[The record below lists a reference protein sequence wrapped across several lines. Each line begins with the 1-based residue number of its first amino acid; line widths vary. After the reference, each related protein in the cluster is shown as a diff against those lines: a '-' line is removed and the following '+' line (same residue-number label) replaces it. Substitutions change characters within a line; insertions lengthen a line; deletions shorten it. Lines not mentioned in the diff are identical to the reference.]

1 MIKKEIDPETA
12 NQIKKEL
19 AELRVQLE
27 NQKKA
32 KKKSIKAKVEKPK
45 KKSIK
50 AKVEKPKK
58 KSIKAKV
65 EKPKKKSI
73 KAKVEKPTK
82 AELAKAKV
90 QKPTKKSIKAKVQ
103 KPKKKSIKAKVEKPT
118 KKSIKAK
125 VEKPKKKSIKAKV
138 QKPKK
143 PTKAELA
150 KARKEAKIQKEK
162 AEAEAQAKEEAAR
175 RTHEDELEEQFSDE
189 QIRNF
194 QIEKMDMD
202 KLTNKVCEIIA
213 EFEDTGML
221 QSDLW
226 KKLKLNSRDGSRLA
240 LRLERRGLITRE
252 KILQKGR
259 WTYKL
264 IIEQA
269 PIKLESLIDSP
280 CLTCPVEQKC
290 DSENAYPEPS
300 PLHCQLIEDWVAVE
314 FSKKK
319 K

>member
-1 MIKKEIDPETA
+1 MAKKEIDPETA
-12 NQIKKEL
+12 NEIKKEL
-19 AELRVQLE
+19 AELRAQLE
-27 NQKKA
+27 SQKKP
-32 KKKSIKAKVEKPK
+32 KKKTKPKVEKPK
-45 KKSIK
+45 KKTK
-50 AKVEKPKK
+50 PKVE
-58 KSIKAKV
+58 
-65 EKPKKKSI
+65 
-73 KAKVEKPTK
+73 
-82 AELAKAKV
+82 
-90 QKPTKKSIKAKVQ
+90 
-103 KPKKKSIKAKVEKPT
+103 
-118 KKSIKAK
+118 
-125 VEKPKKKSIKAKV
+125 
-138 QKPKK
+138 KPKK

-150 KARKEAKIQKEK
+150 KAKKEAKIAKEK
-162 AEAEAQAKEEAAR
+162 AEAEAKAKEEAAK
-175 RTHEDELEEQFSDE
+175 RTPEDELEEQFSDE

-213 EFEDTGML
+213 VFEEKGML

-240 LRLERRGLITRE
+240 LRLERRGLISRE

-269 PIKLESLIDSP
+269 PIKLESLVNSP

-290 DSENAYPEPS
+290 DFENAYPEPS
-300 PLHCQLIEDWVAVE
+300 PLHCQLIEDWVTVE

>member
-1 MIKKEIDPETA
+1 MAKKEIDPETA
-12 NQIKKEL
+12 KQIKKEL
-19 AELRVQLE
+19 AELRAQLE
-27 NQKKA
+27 SQKKS
-32 KKKSIKAKVEKPK
+32 KKKVVK
-45 KKSIK
+45 
-50 AKVEKPKK
+50 
-58 KSIKAKV
+58 
-65 EKPKKKSI
+65 
-73 KAKVEKPTK
+73 TK
-82 AELAKAKV
+82 E
-90 QKPTKKSIKAKVQ
+90 
-103 KPKKKSIKAKVEKPT
+103 E
-118 KKSIKAK
+118 
-125 VEKPKKKSIKAKV
+125 
-138 QKPKK
+138 KPKK
-143 PTKAELA
+143 PTKSQLAQAKKDA
-150 KARKEAKIQKEK
+150 KAAKLKE
-162 AEAEAQAKEEAAR
+162 EAEAKAAKEAAE
-175 RTHEDELEEQFSDE
+175 RTPEDDLEEQFSDE

-213 EFEDTGML
+213 DFEDKGML

-240 LRLERRGLITRE
+240 LRLERRGLISRE

-269 PIKLESLIDSP
+269 PIKLESLVNSP

-290 DSENAYPEPS
+290 DFENSYPEPS
-300 PLHCQLIEDWVAVE
+300 PLHCQLIEDWVAVD

>member
-1 MIKKEIDPETA
+1 MTKKEIDPKIA
-12 NQIKKEL
+12 NEIKKEL
-19 AELRVQLE
+19 AELRSQLE
-27 NQKKA
+27 NQKKL
-32 KKKSIKAKVEKPK
+32 KKKASKPKEEKPK
-45 KKSIK
+45 KKASK
-50 AKVEKPKK
+50 PKEEKPKK
-58 KSIKAKV
+58 KASKPKE
-65 EKPKKKSI
+65 EKPKKKAS
-73 KAKVEKPTK
+73 
-82 AELAKAKV
+82 
-90 QKPTKKSIKAKVQ
+90 
-103 KPKKKSIKAKVEKPT
+103 KPKE
-118 KKSIKAK
+118 
-125 VEKPKKKSIKAKV
+125 EKPKKKASKPKEE
-138 QKPKK
+138 KPKK
-143 PTKAELA
+143 KASKPKEEKPKKKASKPKEEKPKKKASKPKEEKPKKLTKAQIAQAKKDA
-150 KARKEAKIQKEK
+150 KAAKEK
-162 AEAEAQAKEEAAR
+162 EEAEAKAAKEAAE
-175 RTHEDELEEQFSDE
+175 RTPEDDLEEEFSDE

-213 EFEDTGML
+213 DFEDKGVL
-221 QSDLW
+221 QSELW

-240 LRLERRGLITRE
+240 LRLERRGLISRE

-269 PIKLESLIDSP
+269 PIKLESLVDSP

-290 DSENAYPEPS
+290 DFENAYPEPS

>member
-1 MIKKEIDPETA
+1 MAKKEIDPETA
-12 NQIKKEL
+12 NEIKKEL
-19 AELRVQLE
+19 AELRAQLE
-27 NQKKA
+27 SQKKP
-32 KKKSIKAKVEKPK
+32 KKKAAKPKAEPKKKAVKPKAEKPK
-45 KKSIK
+45 KPS
-50 AKVEKPKK
+50 
-58 KSIKAKV
+58 
-65 EKPKKKSI
+65 
-73 KAKVEKPTK
+73 K
-82 AELAKAKV
+82 AEIAKAK
-90 QKPTKKSIKAKVQ
+90 KE
-103 KPKKKSIKAKVEKPT
+103 EK
-118 KKSIKAK
+118 
-125 VEKPKKKSIKAKV
+125 
-138 QKPKK
+138 
-143 PTKAELA
+143 LA
-150 KARKEAKIQKEK
+150 KEK
-162 AEAEAQAKEEAAR
+162 AEAEAKAKEEAAK
-175 RTHEDELEEQFSDE
+175 RTLDDELEEQFSDE

-213 EFEDTGML
+213 DFEEKGML

-269 PIKLESLIDSP
+269 PIKLESLVNSP

-290 DSENAYPEPS
+290 DPENAYPEPS
-300 PLHCQLIEDWVAVE
+300 PLHCQLIEDWVTVE

-319 K
+319 KRN

>member
-1 MIKKEIDPETA
+1 MKKKEIDPETA
-12 NQIKKEL
+12 NEIKQEL
-19 AELRVQLE
+19 AELRAQLE
-27 NQKKA
+27 SQKKL
-32 KKKSIKAKVEKPK
+32 KKKAAKSKEEKPK
-45 KKSIK
+45 KKA
-50 AKVEKPKK
+50 AKPKEEKPKK
-58 KSIKAKV
+58 KAA
-65 EKPKKKSI
+65 KPKKK
-73 KAKVEKPTK
+73 TK
-82 AELAKAKV
+82 AEINAAKKAAKA
-90 QKPTKKSIKAKVQ
+90 A
-103 KPKKKSIKAKVEKPT
+103 
-118 KKSIKAK
+118 
-125 VEKPKKKSIKAKV
+125 
-138 QKPKK
+138 
-143 PTKAELA
+143 
-150 KARKEAKIQKEK
+150 KEK
-162 AEAEAQAKEEAAR
+162 EEAEAKAAKEAAE
-175 RTHEDELEEQFSDE
+175 RTPEDDLEEQFSDE

-213 EFEDTGML
+213 DFEDKGML

-240 LRLERRGLITRE
+240 LRLERRGLISRE

-269 PIKLESLIDSP
+269 PIKLESLVNSP

-290 DSENAYPEPS
+290 DFENSYPEPS
-300 PLHCQLIEDWVAVE
+300 PLHCQLIEDWVAVD

>member
-1 MIKKEIDPETA
+1 MVKKEIDPETA
-12 NQIKKEL
+12 NEIKKEL
-19 AELRVQLE
+19 AELRAQLE
-27 NQKKA
+27 SQK
-32 KKKSIKAKVEKPK
+32 KPK
-45 KKSIK
+45 KK
-50 AKVEKPKK
+50 AAKPK
-58 KSIKAKV
+58 S
-65 EKPKKKSI
+65 E
-73 KAKVEKPTK
+73 
-82 AELAKAKV
+82 
-90 QKPTKKSIKAKVQ
+90 
-103 KPKKKSIKAKVEKPT
+103 
-118 KKSIKAK
+118 
-125 VEKPKKKSIKAKV
+125 
-138 QKPKK
+138 KPKK
-143 PTKAELA
+143 PTKAEIA
-150 KARKEAKIQKEK
+150 KAKKEEKLAKEK
-162 AEAEAQAKEEAAR
+162 AEAEAKAKEEAAK
-175 RTHEDELEEQFSDE
+175 RTPEDELEEQFSDE

-213 EFEDTGML
+213 NFEDKGML

-240 LRLERRGLITRE
+240 LRLERRGLISRE

-290 DSENAYPEPS
+290 DYENAYPEPS
-300 PLHCQLIEDWVAVE
+300 PLHCQLIEDWVTIDS
-314 FSKKK
+314 SKKK

>member
-1 MIKKEIDPETA
+1 MNHIFYSFVKIALVIILLTFSINKTYSEEENVSLLQQMELLREDIKT
-12 NQIKKEL
+12 L
-19 AELRVQLE
+19 
-27 NQKKA
+27 
-32 KKKSIKAKVEKPK
+32 
-45 KKSIK
+45 
-50 AKVEKPKK
+50 
-58 KSIKAKV
+58 
-65 EKPKKKSI
+65 
-73 KAKVEKPTK
+73 
-82 AELAKAKV
+82 
-90 QKPTKKSIKAKVQ
+90 
-103 KPKKKSIKAKVEKPT
+103 
-118 KKSIKAK
+118 
-125 VEKPKKKSIKAKV
+125 
-138 QKPKK
+138 
-143 PTKAELA
+143 
-150 KARKEAKIQKEK
+150 EK
-162 AEAEAQAKEEAAR
+162 AVYSKDSVNNSVSSISNGDDVL
-175 RTHEDELEEQFSDE
+175 TKHLLKLSELEEQFSDE

-213 EFEDTGML
+213 DFEEKGML

-240 LRLERRGLITRE
+240 LRLERRGLISRE

-290 DSENAYPEPS
+290 DFENTYPEPS
-300 PLHCQLIEDWVAVE
+300 PLHCQLIEDWVTVE

-319 K
+319 R

>member
-1 MIKKEIDPETA
+1 MKKKEIDPETA
-12 NQIKKEL
+12 KEIKQEL
-19 AELRVQLE
+19 AELRAQLE
-27 NQKKA
+27 SQKKL
-32 KKKSIKAKVEKPK
+32 KKKAAKLKEEKPK
-45 KKSIK
+45 KKA
-50 AKVEKPKK
+50 AKPKEEKPKK
-58 KSIKAKV
+58 KAAKPKE
-65 EKPKKKSI
+65 EKPKKKAS
-73 KAKVEKPTK
+73 KS
-82 AELAKAKV
+82 
-90 QKPTKKSIKAKVQ
+90 KK
-103 KPKKKSIKAKVEKPT
+103 
-118 KKSIKAK
+118 
-125 VEKPKKKSIKAKV
+125 EKPKKKAD
-138 QKPKK
+138 KPKK
-143 PTKAELA
+143 KTKAEINAAKKAA
-150 KARKEAKIQKEK
+150 KAAKEK
-162 AEAEAQAKEEAAR
+162 EEAEAKAAKEAAE
-175 RTHEDELEEQFSDE
+175 RTPEDDLEEQFSDE

-213 EFEDTGML
+213 DFEDKGML

-240 LRLERRGLITRE
+240 LRLERRGLISRE

-269 PIKLESLIDSP
+269 PIKLESLVNSP

-290 DSENAYPEPS
+290 NFENAYPEPS
-300 PLHCQLIEDWVAVE
+300 PLHCQLIEDWVAVD

>member
-1 MIKKEIDPETA
+1 MAKKEIDPETA
-12 NQIKKEL
+12 NEIKKEL
-19 AELRVQLE
+19 AELRAQLE
-27 NQKKA
+27 SQK
-32 KKKSIKAKVEKPK
+32 KPK
-45 KKSIK
+45 KKAAKPK
-50 AKVEKPKK
+50 AEPKKKAAKPKAEPKKKAEKPKAEPK
-58 KSIKAKV
+58 KKAAKPKAEPKKKA
-65 EKPKKKSI
+65 EKPK
-73 KAKVEKPTK
+73 
-82 AELAKAKV
+82 AE
-90 QKPTKKSIKAKVQ
+90 
-103 KPKKKSIKAKVEKPT
+103 PKKKA
-118 KKSIKAK
+118 A
-125 VEKPKKKSIKAKV
+125 KPKAE
-138 QKPKK
+138 KPKK
-143 PTKAELA
+143 PTKAEIA
-150 KARKEAKIQKEK
+150 KAKKEEKLAKEK
-162 AEAEAQAKEEAAR
+162 AEAEAKAKEEAAK
-175 RTHEDELEEQFSDE
+175 RTLDDELEEQFSDE

-213 EFEDTGML
+213 DFEEKGML

-269 PIKLESLIDSP
+269 PIKLESLVDSP

-290 DSENAYPEPS
+290 DPENAYPEPS
-300 PLHCQLIEDWVAVE
+300 PLHCQLIEDWVTVE

>member
-1 MIKKEIDPETA
+1 MKKKEIDPETA
-12 NQIKKEL
+12 NEIKKEL
-19 AELRVQLE
+19 AELRAQLE
-27 NQKKA
+27 SQKKS
-32 KKKSIKAKVEKPK
+32 KKKAAKSKEEKPK
-45 KKSIK
+45 KKA
-50 AKVEKPKK
+50 AKSKEEKPKK
-58 KSIKAKV
+58 KAAKSKE
-65 EKPKKKSI
+65 EKPKKK
-73 KAKVEKPTK
+73 TK
-82 AELAKAKV
+82 AEIAQAKKDAKAAKEKEEAEAKAK
-90 QKPTKKSIKAKVQ
+90 
-103 KPKKKSIKAKVEKPT
+103 
-118 KKSIKAK
+118 
-125 VEKPKKKSIKAKV
+125 
-138 QKPKK
+138 
-143 PTKAELA
+143 
-150 KARKEAKIQKEK
+150 KEA
-162 AEAEAQAKEEAAR
+162 AE
-175 RTHEDELEEQFSDE
+175 RTPEDDLEEQFSDE

-213 EFEDTGML
+213 DFEEKGML

-240 LRLERRGLITRE
+240 LRLERRGLISRE

-269 PIKLESLIDSP
+269 PIKLESLVNSP

-290 DSENAYPEPS
+290 DFENAYPEPS
-300 PLHCQLIEDWVAVE
+300 PLHCQLIEDWVTVE

>member
-1 MIKKEIDPETA
+1 MVKKEIDPETA

-27 NQKKA
+27 NQKKS
-32 KKKSIKAKVEKPK
+32 KKKAAKSKEEKSKKKTAKSKEEKPK
-45 KKSIK
+45 KKA
-50 AKVEKPKK
+50 AKPKEEKPKK
-58 KSIKAKV
+58 KAAKSKEENKRKKLNPAKKA
-65 EKPKKKSI
+65 
-73 KAKVEKPTK
+73 
-82 AELAKAKV
+82 AKA
-90 QKPTKKSIKAKVQ
+90 A
-103 KPKKKSIKAKVEKPT
+103 
-118 KKSIKAK
+118 
-125 VEKPKKKSIKAKV
+125 
-138 QKPKK
+138 
-143 PTKAELA
+143 
-150 KARKEAKIQKEK
+150 KEK
-162 AEAEAQAKEEAAR
+162 EEAEAKAAKEAAE
-175 RTHEDELEEQFSDE
+175 RTPEDDLEEQFSDE

-213 EFEDTGML
+213 DFEEKGML

-240 LRLERRGLITRE
+240 LRLERRGLISRE

-269 PIKLESLIDSP
+269 PIKLESLVNSP

-290 DSENAYPEPS
+290 DFENAYPEPS
-300 PLHCQLIEDWVAVE
+300 PLHCQLIEDWVAVD

>member
-1 MIKKEIDPETA
+1 MTKKGIEDE
-12 NQIKKEL
+12 IKKEL
-19 AELRVQLE
+19 AELRAQLE
-27 NQKKA
+27 NQKKS
-32 KKKSIKAKVEKPK
+32 KKKAAKTKEEKPK
-45 KKSIK
+45 KKA
-50 AKVEKPKK
+50 AK
-58 KSIKAKV
+58 
-65 EKPKKKSI
+65 
-73 KAKVEKPTK
+73 TK
-82 AELAKAKV
+82 E
-90 QKPTKKSIKAKVQ
+90 
-103 KPKKKSIKAKVEKPT
+103 E
-118 KKSIKAK
+118 
-125 VEKPKKKSIKAKV
+125 
-138 QKPKK
+138 KPKK
-143 PTKAELA
+143 PTKAQLAQARKDA
-150 KARKEAKIQKEK
+150 KAAKEK
-162 AEAEAQAKEEAAR
+162 EEAEAKAAKEAAE
-175 RTHEDELEEQFSDE
+175 RTPEDDLEDEFSDE

-213 EFEDTGML
+213 DFEDNGML
-221 QSDLW
+221 QSELW

-240 LRLERRGLITRE
+240 LRLERRGLISRE

-269 PIKLESLIDSP
+269 PIKLESLVNSP

-290 DSENAYPEPS
+290 DFENAYPEPS